1 MANVLHKVKAYLYD
15 NPLTDNPEDYSARVI
30 SERSLGIGEICDSA
44 VSRGGADISS
54 ASMQHGVS
62 LFLKEMAY
70 QLCDGYSVNTG
81 YFTAGPLIKGV
92 FSSPQETFD
101 ARKHSLLFQFNQGD
115 TLRDELPSVEVEIM
129 GIADTGL
136 SILQVTDVKTGS
148 VNDRLTPGRT
158 LKIAGYKVKLAGDN
172 EDVGVY
178 FVNRTSGESTRV
190 DPSDM
195 VTNNP
200 SELIVMIPELAAG
213 TYQLQ
218 VTTQYN
224 TSTPLK
230 EPRTVLFDKML
241 TVQ

>member
-1 MANVLHKVKAYLYD
+1 
-15 NPLTDNPEDYSARVI
+15 
-30 SERSLGIGEICDSA
+30 
-44 VSRGGADISS
+44 
-54 ASMQHGVS
+54 MQHGVS

-101 ARKHSLLFQFNQGD
+101 AQKHSLLFQFNQGD

-158 LKIAGYKVKLAGDN
+158 LKIAGYKVKVAGDN
-172 EDVGVY
+172 ENVGVY
-178 FVNRTSGESTRV
+178 FVNQTSGESTRV

-218 VTTQYN
+218 VTTQFSHN
-224 TSTPLK
+224 SLLK
-230 EPRTVLFDKML
+230 EPRTVIFDKVL